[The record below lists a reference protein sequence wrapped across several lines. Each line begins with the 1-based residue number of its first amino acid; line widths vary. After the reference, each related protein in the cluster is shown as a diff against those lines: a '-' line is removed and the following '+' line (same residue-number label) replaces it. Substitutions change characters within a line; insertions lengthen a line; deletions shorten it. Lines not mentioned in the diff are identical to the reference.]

1 MGACGRK
8 ARALIR
14 LPLPNPRRKRG
25 RALSRRRRRRSRRGG
40 GSGGSRSAGSGF
52 SERPRGALRPP
63 LISPR
68 APEVAGSP
76 QARRPTPTGRPADAP
91 APICIFSHPPLLWFG
106 ECRLKKGGCEAQ
118 VANFGALLQSGR
130 PWRSVFGEG
139 GSCSAPIPGAFF
151 GHPLEQSSHISL
163 DIIQLQLEE
172 ACAGVDAS
180 DPPPPVTD
188 VPTPRPFCYW
198 NLEARRGEGGCLAAK
213 LRSA

>member
-25 RALSRRRRRRSRRGG
+25 SALSRRRRRRRRRGGG
-40 GSGGSRSAGSGF
+40 GSGGSGSAGSGF

-130 PWRSVFGEG
+130 PWKSVFGEG
-139 GSCSAPIPGAFF
+139 GSCSAPIPAPFLGIPWNRAPIF
-151 GHPLEQSSHISL
+151 HWISSSSSWRRPALELTPPIRLHLLQMSL
-163 DIIQLQLEE
+163 PRDL
-172 ACAGVDAS
+172 S
-180 DPPPPVTD
+180 VTG
-188 VPTPRPFCYW
+188 TW
-198 NLEARRGEGGCLAAK
+198 RRGGEKQDALQ
-213 LRSA
+213 RN